1 MMKLSLISRYLA
13 CGVVCSTLFLISCT
27 ITDDRYLK
35 ANTLPP
41 VVVPDGL
48 DNQTLGESYA
58 VPEGDGRLATGEL
71 KKPLPPTLSST
82 QVIAEPRVQTVGDLS
97 WLVVP
102 KETAATWSQLVIYLQ
117 SRQIKIVKQDVFSVL
132 IDTSWITES
141 AKSGT
146 AFRYQLRLEAGI
158 QPEFTEIHAVNIQGT
173 YRDDIP
179 QATAWAERSDSQV
192 HKTWFLKQ
200 IAKGLSKQRG
210 VGDSLV
216 ASSIVFP
223 PRIVS
228 TSLNG
233 EPVLDLA
240 LNTARANYTLA
251 NSLKENGF
259 AIFEEDKAAGV
270 VYFNE
275 GKKSKKKKTK
285 FLSKLK
291 NFLDRISSAKLT
303 KKGVVTNKNASANLD
318 EILARLPNEEA
329 VNTLFPNRVV
339 TADAKVLSNLSGYLL
354 VQRSIENGAKQRI
367 YIRDAYGRLLEPSKA
382 KALLDRIKQ
391 QLF

>member
-1 MMKLSLISRYLA
+1 MMKLLSTSRYLTCA
-13 CGVVCSTLFLISCT
+13 VVCSTVLLMSCSSKQY
-27 ITDDRYLK
+27 YLE

-48 DNQTLGESYA
+48 DNDALGESYA
-58 VPEGDGRLATGEL
+58 VPKGDGRLATGEL

-82 QVIAEPRVQTVGDLS
+82 QLITEPRVQTVGDLS

-102 KETAATWSQLVIYLQ
+102 KEAAATWSQLVIYLQ
-117 SRQIKIVKQDVFSVL
+117 SRQIKTVKQDVFSAR

-146 AFRYQLRLEAGI
+146 AFRYQLRLEPGM

-173 YRDDIP
+173 SRDDISP
-179 QATAWAERSDSQV
+179 ETVWKKRSDSQV
-192 HKTWFLKQ
+192 HKTWFLKE

-228 TSLNG
+228 TSVQG
-233 EPVLDLA
+233 EPILDLT
-240 LNTARANYTLA
+240 LNAERAHFALA
-251 NSLKENGF
+251 NSLKENEF
-259 AIFEEDKAAGV
+259 SVFEENKAAGV

-275 GKKSKKKKTK
+275 SKKSKKKKTK
-285 FLSKLK
+285 FLAKLK
-291 NFLDRISSAKLT
+291 NFLDRISTAKITSA
-303 KKGVVTNKNASANLD
+303 GIVTNSNASAGLD
-318 EILARLPNEEA
+318 EMLAHLPNEEA
-329 VNTLFPNRVV
+329 VNALFPNRGVA
-339 TADAKVLSNLSGYLL
+339 ADTQPLSNLSGYLL
-354 VQRSIENGAKQRI
+354 VQRSIENGAKQRL
-367 YIRDAYGRLLEPSKA
+367 YVRDAYGRLLEPSTSKT
-382 KALLDRIKQ
+382 LLDRIKQ